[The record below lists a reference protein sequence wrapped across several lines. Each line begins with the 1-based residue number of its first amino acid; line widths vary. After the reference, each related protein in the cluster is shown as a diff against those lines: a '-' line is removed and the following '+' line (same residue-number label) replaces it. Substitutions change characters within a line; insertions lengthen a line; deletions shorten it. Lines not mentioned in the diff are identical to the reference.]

1 MAIAALISI
10 TWLMFGYSLAFGL
23 DYDGGNNRYIGG
35 ANKFW
40 FRGDGTGACRA
51 CLFCLSLLP
60 LSVASLCCLSLLPA
74 CLPACTA
81 PSAPALLHRR
91 ADVLHEHAL
100 SSPS

>member
-60 LSVASLCCLSLLPA
+60 LSVASLCCLPA
-74 CLPACTA
+74 CLPAQLLARLPSCIVAQTSCT
-81 PSAPALLHRR
+81 SML
-91 ADVLHEHAL
+91 
-100 SSPS
+100 

>member
-60 LSVASLCCLSLLPA
+60 LSVASLCCLSLLPLSVA
-74 CLPACTA
+74 CLPAC
-81 PSAPALLHRR
+81 LH
-91 ADVLHEHAL
+91 
-100 SSPS
+100 SS